1 MYHWQGLAEVPPDWG
16 QCVATIGVFD
26 GVHRG
31 HQRVMAQAG
40 EIARSSNQPVVVITF
55 DRHPDEVVRPGSHP
69 PFLTTSRRRAELLSG
84 LGAYAVCMLPFTLE
98 FSQLSPDEFV
108 RGILAERLHVA
119 TVVVGENFRFGHRA
133 LGDVPLLAHLAEKYD
148 FTAEAVPLL
157 AMDSM
162 TISSSYIREQL
173 AVGDVD
179 GAARALG
186 RPHRVEGVVVR
197 GHMRGRGLGFPT
209 ANLDTLPHTA
219 TPADGVYAGWLS
231 SLSLEGSEVS
241 RWPAAISVSTNPTFG
256 GGDRTVEAYA
266 IDRRDLDLYGVHVAC
281 DFAAKLRGTRKF
293 DSVNAL
299 VTQIREDVNQARDVT
314 VGLAPW
320 ADTSPTWW
328 PMASCS
334 YRSMASG
341 PTILKSPSFAGALSR
356 STFCSIRSSDRS
368 ERHSDLL
375 PGRGKTRT
383 RSS

>member
-31 HQRVMAQAG
+31 HQRVMARAG

-69 PFLTTSRRRAELLSG
+69 RFLTTSRRRAELLSG

-98 FSQLSPDEFV
+98 FSQLSPDQFV

-119 TVVVGENFRFGHRA
+119 SVVVGENFRFGHRA

-157 AMDSM
+157 AMGNVRS
-162 TISSSYIREQL
+162 SSSYIREQL

-209 ANLDTLPHTA
+209 ANLDTPPHTA
-219 TPADGVYAGWLS
+219 TPADGVYAG
-231 SLSLEGSEVS
+231 G
-241 RWPAAISVSTNPTFG
+241 
-256 GGDRTVEAYA
+256 
-266 IDRRDLDLYGVHVAC
+266 
-281 DFAAKLRGTRKF
+281 
-293 DSVNAL
+293 
-299 VTQIREDVNQARDVT
+299 
-314 VGLAPW
+314 
-320 ADTSPTWW
+320 
-328 PMASCS
+328 
-334 YRSMASG
+334 
-341 PTILKSPSFAGALSR
+341 
-356 STFCSIRSSDRS
+356 
-368 ERHSDLL
+368 
-375 PGRGKTRT
+375 
-383 RSS
+383 